1 MKFYE
6 IQQQQ
11 GSNWVGVGFYKTK
24 KAAREGEKEFN
35 TKTMIAPTRIVERE
49 FLK

>member
-6 IQQQQ
+6 LQQRQ
-11 GSNWVGVGFYKTK
+11 GNHWARVGFYKTK

-35 TKTMIAPTRIVERE
+35 TRTMIAPTRIVERE
-49 FLK
+49 FLD